1 MNPALGKKK
10 KRGKSIEFD
19 RSVIYS
25 NITKHNDHITPK
37 KKVKTMVKRRKSESA
52 KTDTE
57 EVERTYVIDRLN
69 ICEAKHY

>member
-1 MNPALGKKK
+1 
-10 KRGKSIEFD
+10 
-19 RSVIYS
+19 
-25 NITKHNDHITPK
+25 
-37 KKVKTMVKRRKSESA
+37 MVKRRKSESA